1 MKFLAFLV
9 YQPKLDHL
17 ADTSLHARNAR
28 ANSVSDK
35 LMRWKT
41 KTLLIG
47 VFSEA
52 IINSNADRFDSA
64 SILIEQYFADPE
76 PIAIS

>member
-1 MKFLAFLV
+1 MKFLAFFV

-17 ADTSLHARNAR
+17 ADTSLHAGNTRSNP
-28 ANSVSDK
+28 VSNK
-35 LMRWKT
+35 LVRWKT

-52 IINSNADRFDSA
+52 IINSNADRFDFA
-64 SILIEQYFADPE
+64 SILIEQYFTNPE

>member
-1 MKFLAFLV
+1 V
-9 YQPKLDHL
+9 
-17 ADTSLHARNAR
+17 
-28 ANSVSDK
+28 
-35 LMRWKT
+35 RWKT

-52 IINSNADRFDSA
+52 IINSNTDRFDFA
-64 SILIEQYFADPE
+64 SILIEKYFANPE

>member
-1 MKFLAFLV
+1 
-9 YQPKLDHL
+9 
-17 ADTSLHARNAR
+17 
-28 ANSVSDK
+28 
-35 LMRWKT
+35 MRWKT

-64 SILIEQYFADPE
+64 SILIEQYFANPE